1 MSSVH
6 HHTLDVRHTIEHH
19 HILFLLLALLLVAAV
34 VVLLVP
40 ASGSIR
46 LTPSAPAA
54 NLAAAEQARVDF
66 RRGEWSIAS
75 VPAVSAAAAAEPARL
90 DFRRGESGLSPAYPP

>member
-1 MSSVH
+1 MSVH

-19 HILFLLLALLLVAAV
+19 HILFLLLALLLIAAV

-54 NLAAAEQARVDF
+54 NLAAAS
-66 RRGEWSIAS
+66 RRGLISGVA
-75 VPAVSAAAAAEPARL
+75 
-90 DFRRGESGLSPAYPP
+90 SGLSARRPP